1 MDVVHFI
8 NGNMHNI
15 SLELLGPEKDG
26 KVREMSF
33 TRLEKLL
40 YCHDEELCSSTSV
53 CLLVPDV
60 ILVH

>member
-33 TRLEKLL
+33 TRLEKMMRS
-40 YCHDEELCSSTSV
+40 CV
-53 CLLVPDV
+53 CPQVCVFWFQMLSWYIEV
-60 ILVH
+60 